1 MDPILRITATALA
14 LAAMLTP
21 CLAADETGGRFQ
33 PIFDGKSLD
42 GWDGD
47 PELWRVEDGTIV
59 GQTTAEKPLKHNSF
73 LIWKGGEVEDFELR
87 VEYRIHSGNSG
98 IQYRSWQEPDSVGK
112 WVVGGYQADI
122 EAGARYTGILYG
134 ERFRGILAL
143 RGQKTVVGQNHKPK
157 VVEQFAES
165 DKLQDA
171 MKPDGWNEYRIVAK
185 GCHFIH
191 EINGQKMVEV
201 TDDDTEKRRQSGI
214 LALQV
219 HQGPPM
225 KVQFR
230 NIRLKRLPAKG

>member
-1 MDPILRITATALA
+1 MVMYDLPSWCQVIAL
-14 LAAMLTP
+14 MM
-21 CLAADETGGRFQ
+21 F
-33 PIFDGKSLD
+33 
-42 GWDGD
+42 
-47 PELWRVEDGTIV
+47 
-59 GQTTAEKPLKHNSF
+59 
-73 LIWKGGEVEDFELR
+73 
-87 VEYRIHSGNSG
+87 
-98 IQYRSWQEPDSVGK
+98 
-112 WVVGGYQADI
+112 VV
-122 EAGARYTGILYG
+122 
-134 ERFRGILAL
+134 
-143 RGQKTVVGQNHKPK
+143 PK